1 MEAQMDVIDNGNCAD
16 QWRAVSGASIFDTHI
31 CIEAE
36 GRSACNV
43 SFLQSSA
50 IFYYDETFPFV
61 QECSKILMLLW
72 LLLDNMSSH
81 A

>member
-1 MEAQMDVIDNGNCAD
+1 MDVIDNGNCAD

-43 SFLQSSA
+43 SFFA
-50 IFYYDETFPFV
+50 INSHF
-61 QECSKILMLLW
+61 LL
-72 LLLDNMSSH
+72 
-81 A
+81 

>member
-1 MEAQMDVIDNGNCAD
+1 MDVIDNGNCAD

-43 SFLQSSA
+43 SFLQSTA
-50 IFYYDETFPFV
+50 VFYYDETFPFV
-61 QECSKILMLLW
+61 
-72 LLLDNMSSH
+72 
-81 A
+81 